1 MLQTSTARVHIA
13 KNIGSLLFQN
23 GQNLYW
29 IFLKDYFFVP
39 LAKEIIAGRQVLHLQ
54 QLEKKTLSL
63 FSLLKTTLAR

>member
-39 LAKEIIAGRQVLHLQ
+39 LAKEINAGRQV
-54 QLEKKTLSL
+54 
-63 FSLLKTTLAR
+63 